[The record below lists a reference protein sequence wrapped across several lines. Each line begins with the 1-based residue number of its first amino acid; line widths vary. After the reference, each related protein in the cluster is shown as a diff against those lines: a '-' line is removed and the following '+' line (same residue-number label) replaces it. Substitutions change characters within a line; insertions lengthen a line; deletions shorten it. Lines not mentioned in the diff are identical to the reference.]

1 MFTHYHFGA
10 ADTHFEDNGNH
21 RRNNNWKYDLLCDN
35 ELLRIDPSHDKFVNQ
50 VEISVLAKGLDFVI
64 TPNRI
69 PYENIICCIE
79 EAIKQNK
86 IPIYYAEAIRHDV
99 ATILCE
105 SKLPPSNI
113 TKKERLALKAI
124 QNNEDIIVLQ
134 SYKENVIVVINK
146 SDYINQIKHLLNNE
160 KLYKPMSY
168 NTKAQTHHLQT
179 VSDGTNGEFEK
190 LYKPAPQ
197 KPPVLYGSPIMREDK
212 VLLQPIVRQINSP
225 NYNLARHMA
234 QVLQPLVEQ
243 SANFV
248 KDSRHFVEI
257 IKDIKL
263 EPNDIM
269 VNLNVQA
276 LFSNISIM
284 ECLNIVQNKLES
296 NRMSSNYMQLLRNLL
311 TGNCFLFQ
319 DKCYL
324 QIDGLTMGNP
334 VTPILANLWM
344 EYFEAKVLRQ
354 DPNIIKVWKRN
365 VDEIFCIF
373 TGSQQDIERYIMNLN
388 SINANM
394 KFTYKME
401 TDRTLAFLGIELSVR
416 ADGTLS
422 HGVYWKSTAA
432 GRFPNATSHHHPR
445 LLQSK
450 ITSLKTRLHDL
461 CDSEHLEQELDNLYK
476 VLPKNGYQM
485 NGRFKQLKKCGQPQG
500 KRQPIYLPYIQGV
513 TDKIGSLLVRKYS
526 IPTIYQRGTTIKQLV
541 SKPKNDLR
549 LQKPGIYKIKCSC
562 GMYYIGR
569 TGRPIATRFKEHK
582 VALKNKEIKKS
593 AIAEH
598 VLDSGPGHSIEDRVE
613 VISNDPCDHSRIV
626 RETIEI
632 RKHNPFTFNR
642 VVGFK
647 LSGKWDRVI
656 EKISLKKIKNMD
668 TNSLE
673 YKGTQPVRQRRALES
688 LENKLF

>member
-1 MFTHYHFGA
+1 MKGRTS
-10 ADTHFEDNGNH
+10 TPS
-21 RRNNNWKYDLLCDN
+21 
-35 ELLRIDPSHDKFVNQ
+35 IDPSHNAVVNLLPYRLD
-50 VEISVLAKGLDFVI
+50 EPTKRVLSKGLNFVV

-79 EAIKQNK
+79 EAIEQNK
-86 IPIYYAEAIRHDV
+86 IPIYYAEAIRHEV

-105 SKLPPSNI
+105 SKLPPNNI

-124 QNNEDIIVLQ
+124 QNNEDIKVLQ
-134 SYKENVIVVINK
+134 SYKENVIVVMNK
-146 SDYINQIKHLLNNE
+146 SDYINQIKHLLNNK
-160 KLYKPMSY
+160 KLYKPVSC
-168 NTKAQTHHLQT
+168 NTKAKTHHLQT
-179 VSDGTNGEFEK
+179 ASDNRIVFTNDEFRK
-190 LYKPAPQ
+190 LYKLAPQ
-197 KPPVLYGSPIMREDK
+197 KPPGLYDSPIMRVEK
-212 VLLQPIVRQINSP
+212 ILLQPIVRQINSP
-225 NYNLARHMA
+225 TYNLARHVA
-234 QVLQPLVEQ
+234 QVLQPFVEQ

-296 NRMSSNYMQLLRNLL
+296 NRMSSDYMQLLRNLL

-388 SINANM
+388 SIHANM

-432 GRFPNATSHHHPR
+432 ARFPNATSHHHPR

-461 CDSEHLEQELDNLYK
+461 CDSEHLEQELNNLYK

-485 NGRFKQLKKCGQPQG
+485 NRCFKQLKKCGQPQR
-500 KRQPIYLPYIQGV
+500 KRQPIYLSYIQGV

-526 IPTIYQRGTTIKQLV
+526 IPTIYQRGTTIKQLL

-582 VALKNKEIKKS
+582 AALKNKEIKKS

-613 VISNDPCDHSRIV
+613 VISNDPRDHSRKV

-632 RKHNPFTFNR
+632 RKHNLFTFNR
-642 VVGFK
+642 VGGSK
-647 LSGKWDRVI
+647 LSCKWDRVI